1 MNFPQCVAVFFRKPL
16 FFLFS
21 GLASP
26 GRNGLPIM
34 ASAVGRNSPLLELT
48 GVNSHRSSSLGR
60 NMLLS
65 NVEKDSIKKA
75 TKTTPTVRSPLLESD
90 DRESCV

>member
-65 NVEKDSIKKA
+65 NVEKDIKK
-75 TKTTPTVRSPLLESD
+75 TTTNTTTVRSPLLESD